1 MYSKSCRLGLDRC
14 FEGVKCGI
22 IPDVRG
28 QRIPE
33 SGGCDGRMTEALSPQ
48 VVLVSFGFVT
58 LEFKEVCLLLPP
70 PDRH

>member
-1 MYSKSCRLGLDRC
+1 MNLDRC

-22 IPDVRG
+22 ADDVRG

-33 SGGCDGRMTEALSPQ
+33 SGGSDGRVTEAVSPR